1 MCVVP
6 CCREVG
12 SCFES
17 GKRAERSPNQ
27 AAPCLGRASVAPEIV
42 RTCRVAS
49 YQGAPF
55 SRLLTSNHLSIS
67 NRSPLRFDTAIDDR
81 LLRPSEKGG
90 VLTYRVEV
98 SSVPDKSWFTGLYPE
113 REVYARSG
121 WILVSATVDHAARLP
136 FCTKDYLSLFTH
148 PSCEV
153 GIWFGSSMGVASALF

>member
-17 GKRAERSPNQ
+17 GNAPNGPLIRPPL
-27 AAPCLGRASVAPEIV
+27 AWDEASVASEIV

-55 SRLLTSNHLSIS
+55 SRLLISNYLSIS
-67 NRSPLRFDTAIDDR
+67 NHRPLRFDTAIDDR

-90 VLTYRVEV
+90 VLTYRVERYRA
-98 SSVPDKSWFTGLYPE
+98 SQISRGLLGSTP
-113 REVYARSG
+113 SG
-121 WILVSATVDHAARLP
+121 R
-136 FCTKDYLSLFTH
+136 
-148 PSCEV
+148 
-153 GIWFGSSMGVASALF
+153 